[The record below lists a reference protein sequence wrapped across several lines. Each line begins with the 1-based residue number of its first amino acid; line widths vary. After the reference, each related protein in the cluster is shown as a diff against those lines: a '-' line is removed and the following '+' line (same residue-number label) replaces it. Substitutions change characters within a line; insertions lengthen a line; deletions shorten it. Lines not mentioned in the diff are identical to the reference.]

1 LEESKRIVE
10 VILAEAERKAGEIL
24 ESARRE
30 AESLLQGARISGA
43 EEKENILRQGRIKA
57 QELFRERLMAARL
70 ENRRRFLLK
79 REELLLRVWEEV
91 RRRLKDFAGSREY
104 ADWMEREL
112 ERAGAELGAELEVE
126 VREEDLG
133 LLERLRENLRRK
145 GLKIRV
151 GAPTHCSGGFRART
165 PDGKL
170 LVDQTFER
178 RLERLGEET
187 RAKIAKAM
195 FG

>member
-1 LEESKRIVE
+1 ME
-10 VILAEAERKAGEIL
+10 VILAEAERKAEEIL
-24 ESARRE
+24 ESARKE
-30 AESLLQGARISGA
+30 EESLLQGAKISGR
-43 EEKENILRQGRIKA
+43 EEKENILSQGRARA
-57 QELFRERLMAARL
+57 QEVFRERLMAARL
-70 ENRRRFLLK
+70 ESRRRLLLK
-79 REELLLRVWEEV
+79 REEILLQVWEEA
-91 RRRLKDFAGSREY
+91 RRRLKDFAGSKEY

-126 VREEDLG
+126 VREEDLR

-145 GLKIRV
+145 GLKIRA
-151 GAPTHCSGGFRART
+151 GSPIRCMGGFRART

-187 RAKIAKAM
+187 RAKIARIL